1 MNARLATVAVPMLL
15 GVLLAAC
22 NPFAGTGD
30 APEPTATPSPA
41 PVIVTTRTPT
51 ASPVPPPPPTPT
63 PVPTRSAAEVAEAA
77 DELASMVLAEIAE
90 EFGDNALEA
99 RAFDLSLGDVDGS
112 YWAVITD
119 GPQPFYLNHD
129 GDPINFFHIVV
140 VYRLN
145 TDRSWSS
152 EIARVEIDTA
162 PQRTGDTELVSIAPG
177 GDWIVIRAGT
187 GAHAGTLD
195 VIRFDAADGALATA
209 ISYISSRPN
218 AGEITDLDGDGVPEF
233 VLNTSNPYVFCYA
246 CAVEE
251 HSVAIY
257 RWDGAALT
265 EVPLEA
271 PSGLSGDI
279 DTAAGRIVSL
289 AEADLW
295 RQAGALAVATSRRS
309 PGHDGLRW
317 LSILVNQTAALRL
330 AHAGSPGQPLL
341 TNVLAGEYAA
351 ALEVMRPHPPEG
363 AFALDGPLISD
374 TAAELDLTTMAVTIL
389 DYTERALSQR
399 PDEASI
405 HAVRALGLALA
416 SPDQL
421 DPARASA
428 RRAAELAPADAF
440 LRQVAVFLEG
450 AGQAPG
456 DALSPPMTLDDPL
469 AAPPPEW
476 FAEGYTLGAGDRG
489 HYVQALQQRLARV
502 PDLGFLDP
510 GQYYD
515 LYDKATREAVIQ
527 IQQQAHLE
535 PTGVVDRAT
544 WDAVEEA
551 WQQPEPKPE
560 PMNVQPSQPT
570 PHDQAGAPVVYLTFD
585 DGPHPTWTPQVL
597 DLLHLYNVPATFFV
611 LGQSATRFPEIV
623 ERMVTAGHE
632 AENHTFDHIWLDKA
646 PRDLFVAQVTA
657 ADDALHAAAGGRVDP
672 IACLRPPYAA
682 MNEHTRGLA
691 VELGK
696 SIVLWS
702 VDTQDWRR
710 PGPDQI
716 ASHVLS
722 NVRPGAIILMHDGG
736 WRALA
741 DRRRPRNRPR
751 RAHEAWLRL
760 RAAVRRRRRPGGAW
774 HVAPGI
780 SRASDPPGGRRP
792 RASHRTHRAHRRG
805 HRHPEEWRVPRT
817 ARTWLD
823 RRSGDSA
830 GALDHRRPRRRGRRG
845 RRRDHHR
852 AAARGCHALLPACA
866 GRQGGD
872 AARHRRSV
880 PRR

>member
-51 ASPVPPPPPTPT
+51 ASPVPTPTPT
-63 PVPTRSAAEVAEAA
+63 PTPLPTRSADELAEAA

-129 GDPINFFHIVV
+129 GDPINFFHIVA

-152 EIARVEIDTA
+152 EIARLEIDTA

-218 AGEITDLDGDGVPEF
+218 AGEITDLDGDGIPEF

-257 RWDGAALT
+257 RWDGAALA
-265 EVPLEA
+265 EVPLQA
-271 PSGLSGDI
+271 PSGLTGDI
-279 DTAAGRIVSL
+279 DTAAGRVVSL
-289 AEADLW
+289 AGADLW
-295 RQAGALAVATSRRS
+295 RQAGALAVATARRS

-330 AHAGSPGQPLL
+330 AHAGSPGQPFL

-374 TAAELDLTTMAVTIL
+374 TAAELDLATMAVTIL

-421 DPARASA
+421 GPARASA

-440 LRQVAVFLEG
+440 LRQVAVFLG
-450 AGQAPG
+450 TAGRAPG
-456 DALSPPMTLDDPL
+456 IPPSVATTTDTRQ
-469 AAPPPEW
+469 APPPEW

-611 LGQSATRFPEIV
+611 LGQSVTRFPEIV

-691 VELGK
+691 AELGK

-736 WRALA
+736 GERSQTVAALA
-741 DRRRPRNRPR
+741 TVLEGLTRRGYAFGLLCGDAAGQAARGTSRQALVGRPAHPAGAALAQVTVLTEHTGAGTATLKNGEF
-751 RAHEAWLRL
+751 RA
-760 RAAVRRRRRPGGAW
+760 P
-774 HVAPGI
+774 VAPGSTGELLVPRLDAPRSEAPSWATFDLFHFDGESLESMTSSTTRGR
-780 SRASDPPGGRRP
+780 SRATSY
-792 RASHRTHRAHRRG
+792 RG
-805 HRHPEEWRVPRT
+805 TRW
-817 ARTWLD
+817 
-823 RRSGDSA
+823 
-830 GALDHRRPRRRGRRG
+830 
-845 RRRDHHR
+845 
-852 AAARGCHALLPACA
+852 
-866 GRQGGD
+866 
-872 AARHRRSV
+872 
-880 PRR
+880 

>member
-1 MNARLATVAVPMLL
+1 MNARLATLAVLTLL

-22 NPFAGTGD
+22 NPFSGSGD

-41 PVIVTTRTPT
+41 AVTVTTPTPT
-51 ASPVPPPPPTPT
+51 ASPVPTPPPTPT
-63 PVPTRSAAEVAEAA
+63 PVPTPRAAELAEAA

-99 RAFDLSLGDVDGS
+99 RAFGLSLSDVDGS

-129 GDPINFFHIVV
+129 GDPINFFHIVA

-145 TDRSWSS
+145 TDRSWSP

-195 VIRFDAADGALATA
+195 VIRVNPVRGTLTTA
-209 ISYISSRPN
+209 ISHISSRPN
-218 AGEITDLDGDGVPEF
+218 AGEITDLDGDGIPEF

-257 RWDGAALT
+257 RWNGAALT
-265 EVPLEA
+265 EAPLQA
-271 PSGLSGDI
+271 PSGLTGDVA
-279 DTAAGRIVSL
+279 TAAARVVSL

-295 RQAGALAVATSRRS
+295 RQAAALAVATSRRS
-309 PGHDGLRW
+309 PGDNDLRW
-317 LSILVNQTAALRL
+317 LSTLVNQTAALRL

-351 ALEVMRPHPPEG
+351 ALQVMRAHAPQD
-363 AFALDGPLISD
+363 AFALDGPLITD

-399 PDEASI
+399 PDEAPI

-416 SPDQL
+416 SPDDL
-421 DPARASA
+421 GRAREAAS
-428 RRAAELAPADAF
+428 RAVDLAPGDAF

-456 DALSPPMTLDDPL
+456 DALSPPLTLGDLLP
-469 AAPPPEW
+469 APTPEW
-476 FAEGYTLGAGDRG
+476 FADGYTLGSGDRG
-489 HYVQALQQRLARV
+489 RFVKALQQRLARV
-502 PDLGFLDP
+502 RGLGFLDP
-510 GQYYD
+510 GVYYD
-515 LYDKATREAVIQ
+515 LYDKSTREAVIQ
-527 IQQQAHLE
+527 IQQQAGLK

-544 WDAVEEA
+544 WEAVEAA
-551 WQQPEPKPE
+551 WQQPEPQPASS
-560 PMNVQPSQPT
+560 NVQPSQPT
-570 PHDQAGAPVVYLTFD
+570 AHDEAGAPVVYLTFD

-611 LGQSATRFPEIV
+611 LGQSVTRFPEIV
-623 ERMVTAGHE
+623 ERMVAAGHE
-632 AENHTFDHIWLDKA
+632 AENHTYDHIWLDKA
-646 PRDLFVAQVTA
+646 PRDLFVSQVTA
-657 ADDALHAAAGGRVDP
+657 ADDALHAAAGTRVDP

-691 VELGK
+691 AELGK

-736 WRALA
+736 GERSQTVAALA
-741 DRRRPRNRPR
+741 
-751 RAHEAWLRL
+751 
-760 RAAVRRRRRPGGAW
+760 AVLAGLT
-774 HVAPGI
+774 
-780 SRASDPPGGRRP
+780 SRGYAFDVLCR
-792 RASHRTHRAHRRG
+792 
-805 HRHPEEWRVPRT
+805 
-817 ARTWLD
+817 
-823 RRSGDSA
+823 
-830 GALDHRRPRRRGRRG
+830 
-845 RRRDHHR
+845 
-852 AAARGCHALLPACA
+852 
-866 GRQGGD
+866 
-872 AARHRRSV
+872 
-880 PRR
+880 

>member
-1 MNARLATVAVPMLL
+1 MNARLATLAVLTLL

-22 NPFAGTGD
+22 NPFSGSGD
-30 APEPTATPSPA
+30 APVPTATPSPA
-41 PVIVTTRTPT
+41 PVIVTTPTPT
-51 ASPVPPPPPTPT
+51 ASPVPTPPPTPT
-63 PVPTRSAAEVAEAA
+63 PVPTPRAAELAEAA

-99 RAFDLSLGDVDGS
+99 RAFGLSLSDVDGS

-129 GDPINFFHIVV
+129 GDPINFFHIVA

-145 TDRSWSS
+145 TDRSWSP

-162 PQRTGDTELVSIAPG
+162 PQRTGDTELVSVAPG
-177 GDWIVIRAGT
+177 SAWIVIRGPT

-195 VIRFDAADGALATA
+195 VIRFNPVRGTLSTVL
-209 ISYISSRPN
+209 SHISSRPN
-218 AGEITDLDGDGVPEF
+218 AGEITDLDGDGIPEF

-257 RWDGAALT
+257 RWNGAALT
-265 EVPLEA
+265 EAPLQA
-271 PSGLSGDI
+271 PSGLTGDVA
-279 DTAAGRIVSL
+279 TAAARVVSL

-295 RQAGALAVATSRRS
+295 RQAAALAVATSRRS
-309 PGHDGLRW
+309 PGDDGLRW

-351 ALEVMRPHPPEG
+351 ALQVMRAHAPQH
-363 AFALDGPLISD
+363 AFALDGPLITD
-374 TAAELDLTTMAVTIL
+374 TAAELDLTTMAVAIL

-399 PDEASI
+399 PDEAPI

-416 SPDQL
+416 SPDDL
-421 DPARASA
+421 GRAREAAS
-428 RRAAELAPADAF
+428 RAVDLAPGDAF

-456 DALSPPMTLDDPL
+456 DALSPPLTLGDLLP
-469 AAPPPEW
+469 APTPEW
-476 FAEGYTLGAGDRG
+476 FADGYTLGSGDRG
-489 HYVQALQQRLARV
+489 RFVKALQQRLARV
-502 PDLGFLDP
+502 RGLGFLDP
-510 GQYYD
+510 GAYYD
-515 LYDKATREAVIQ
+515 LYDKSTREAVIQ
-527 IQQQAHLE
+527 IQQQAGLE
-535 PTGVVDRAT
+535 PAGVVDQAT
-544 WDAVEEA
+544 WDAVEA
-551 WQQPEPKPE
+551 SWQQPQPQPE
-560 PMNVQPSQPT
+560 PMNVQPSQPIA
-570 PHDQAGAPVVYLTFD
+570 HDQAGAPVVYLTFD

-597 DLLHLYNVPATFFV
+597 DLLDLYNAPATFFV

-623 ERMVTAGHE
+623 ERMVAAGHE
-632 AENHTFDHIWLDKA
+632 AENHTYDHIWLDKA
-646 PRDLFVAQVTA
+646 PRDLFVSQVTA
-657 ADDALHAAAGGRVDP
+657 ADDALHAAAGTRVDP

-691 VELGK
+691 AELGK

-736 WRALA
+736 GERSQTVAALA
-741 DRRRPRNRPR
+741 
-751 RAHEAWLRL
+751 
-760 RAAVRRRRRPGGAW
+760 AVLEGLT
-774 HVAPGI
+774 
-780 SRASDPPGGRRP
+780 SRGYAFDVLCR
-792 RASHRTHRAHRRG
+792 
-805 HRHPEEWRVPRT
+805 
-817 ARTWLD
+817 
-823 RRSGDSA
+823 
-830 GALDHRRPRRRGRRG
+830 
-845 RRRDHHR
+845 
-852 AAARGCHALLPACA
+852 
-866 GRQGGD
+866 
-872 AARHRRSV
+872 
-880 PRR
+880 